1 MHRVVSDLRQ
11 DEVFQDVAEVSV
23 TKLRPKHYVC
33 TVCTEWRQTWDRMR
47 FFRMWLRYQWPSSC
61 PNTARTSSLLQPV
74 FLCSFLS
81 SAALGDFFSSVFWKY

>member
-33 TVCTEWRQTWDRMR
+33 TVRTERCQTWDSMR
-47 FFRMWLRYQWPSSC
+47 FFRMWLRYQWPSKD
-61 PNTARTSSLLQPV
+61 
-74 FLCSFLS
+74 LS
-81 SAALGDFFSSVFWKY
+81 TMCVQYAQSGVRPGIG